1 MATKKITDTKE
12 KEVKKEVKIETK
24 VDDSKPKATK
34 ATKDKSTKESVKDSP
49 KTTPKTS
56 KKTKKNAAYFKSG
69 EGRMYVTSTFNTTR
83 VTFTDTSGNV
93 VLWSTAGSCG
103 FKGSKRST
111 PFAATTIVEEGLRRA
126 KAAGLTAIEVFLK
139 GPGTG
144 KDAALRVLKTS
155 GLDINL
161 LADIT
166 PIPHNGCRS
175 KKPRRV

>member
-1 MATKKITDTKE
+1 MATKQ
-12 KEVKKEVKIETK
+12 
-24 VDDSKPKATK
+24 
-34 ATKDKSTKESVKDSP
+34 TKD
-49 KTTPKTS
+49 TTPKTKTETTPEVAS
-56 KKTKKNAAYFKSG
+56 KAVSTTKKTKKIASFFRSG
-69 EGRMYVTSTFNTTR
+69 EGRMYVSSTFNTTR
-83 VTFTDTSGNV
+83 VTFTDTQGNV

-111 PFAATTIVEEGLRRA
+111 PFAATTIIEEGMRRA
-126 KAAGLTAIEVFLK
+126 KENGLTSVEVFLK

>member
-1 MATKKITDTKE
+1 MATKKIEETKD
-12 KEVKKEVKIETK
+12 KKVKIDTK
-24 VDDSKPKATK
+24 VDTPKVDTPKVDIAKVDASKDETAKTDSKTTTK
-34 ATKDKSTKESVKDSP
+34 P
-49 KTTPKTS
+49 S
-56 KKTKKNAAYFKSG
+56 KKTKKNAAFFRSG
-69 EGRMYVTSTFNTTR
+69 DGRMYVTSTFNTTR
-83 VTFTDTSGNV
+83 VTFTDTQGNV

-126 KAAGLTAIEVFLK
+126 KAAGLTAVEVFLK

>member
-1 MATKKITDTKE
+1 MATKKIKDTKDTTV
-12 KEVKKEVKIETK
+12 KTPKVASKVVKK
-24 VDDSKPKATK
+24 PKK
-34 ATKDKSTKESVKDSP
+34 AP
-49 KTTPKTS
+49 
-56 KKTKKNAAYFKSG
+56 AFFRSG
-69 EGRMYVTSTFNTTR
+69 QGCMYVRSTFNTTR
-83 VTFTDTSGNV
+83 VTFTDLQGNV

-103 FKGSKRST
+103 FKDSKRST
-111 PFAATTIVEEGLRRA
+111 PFAATTIIE
-126 KAAGLTAIEVFLK
+126 AGLGKAKENGLTSVDVYLK

>member
-1 MATKKITDTKE
+1 MATKQIKETKDTKT
-12 KEVKKEVKIETK
+12 KLDPKIDVSKDETAK
-24 VDDSKPKATK
+24 TDA
-34 ATKDKSTKESVKDSP
+34 KSTPE
-49 KTTPKTS
+49 TTKKS
-56 KKTKKNAAYFKSG
+56 KSKKNAAFFRSG
-69 EGRMYVTSTFNTTR
+69 EGRMYVRSTFNTTR
-83 VTFTDTSGNV
+83 VTFTDTQGNV
-93 VLWSTAGSCG
+93 VSWSTAGSCG

-111 PFAATTIVEEGLRRA
+111 PFAATTIVEEGLRKA
-126 KAAGLTAIEVFLK
+126 KANGLTSVEVFLK